1 MSRRRSTRFA
11 DWMFRN
17 RQTGRI
23 TIGQP
28 ANLSQKLFQGI
39 TLVGIFLPRGR
50 VRTAAAVGAVSVLG
64 WWAMDELTR
73 GVNPFRRLSGAVTL
87 AGIGYLAVRKSRP
100 STVAHR

>member
-1 MSRRRSTRFA
+1 MSGGF

-64 WWAMDELTR
+64 WWATDELTH

-87 AGIGYLAVRKSRP
+87 AGIVYLALRKTGTPAGTSR
-100 STVAHR
+100 

>member
-1 MSRRRSTRFA
+1 MTGRL

-17 RQTGRI
+17 RETGKI

-39 TLVGIFLPRGR
+39 TLVGIFLPRGP
-50 VRTAAAVGAVSVLG
+50 VRTTAAVGAVGALT
-64 WWAMDELTR
+64 WWASDELVR

-87 AGIGYLAVRKSRP
+87 VAVVYLALRKPRVMATPSR
-100 STVAHR
+100 

>member
-1 MSRRRSTRFA
+1 VTSGF

-39 TLVGIFLPRGR
+39 TLVGILLPRGP
-50 VRTAAAVGAVSVLG
+50 VRTAAAVGAVSALG
-64 WWAMDELTR
+64 WWAVDELAR

-87 AGIGYLAVRKSRP
+87 AAIVYLALRKTGTSAGASR
-100 STVAHR
+100 

>member
-1 MSRRRSTRFA
+1 MTSGF

-23 TIGQP
+23 IIGQP

-39 TLVGIFLPRGR
+39 TLVGVFLPRGR
-50 VRTAAAVGAVSVLG
+50 VRTTAAVGAVSVLS

-87 AGIGYLAVRKSRP
+87 AGLVYLALRKPGTSAGASR
-100 STVAHR
+100 